1 MSLVR
6 DHRDRTLAL
15 IGLTLLCS
23 YWGPR
28 ASAEDKAGRENPVE
42 LTKEDLFSLQDW
54 QQRPVAVDG
63 FTLGMTRKQ
72 AVAMAEAKNLSI
84 KSNMAPATVG
94 ELNAPC
100 LQGSCSV
107 YKVRGNYIGIDLF
120 LETGR
125 VTKVSVAVSE
135 DMDLE
140 VRKVNIA
147 REFKGL
153 TFRFFNDYSDN
164 LRKQI
169 LGSAEGKEKP
179 ALPGAATTYVEY
191 DYPRQGLVLH
201 TTIDKRDHPPKP
213 FDLQVDFVS
222 RPSVR

>member
-1 MSLVR
+1 
-6 DHRDRTLAL
+6 
-15 IGLTLLCS
+15 
-23 YWGPR
+23 
-28 ASAEDKAGRENPVE
+28 
-42 LTKEDLFSLQDW
+42 
-54 QQRPVAVDG
+54 
-63 FTLGMTRKQ
+63 
-72 AVAMAEAKNLSI
+72 
-84 KSNMAPATVG
+84 
-94 ELNAPC
+94 

-120 LETGR
+120 FETGR

-135 DMDLE
+135 DMDPE
-140 VRKVNIA
+140 VRKVNIT

-191 DYPRQGLVLH
+191 DYPRLGLVVH

-213 FDLQVDFVS
+213 FDLQVDLVS
-222 RPSVR
+222 RPSMK